1 MARWWPIKIVA
12 FASVSR
18 SLPLC
23 VRTVVGCRDLVA
35 LGALAELGRCGIDVP
50 GAMSV
55 VGFDDDPVAETLG
68 LTTVRHPF
76 EESGRLALRTLR
88 GMIAAPHVPVADQR
102 LQLTL
107 VERATTGTVP
117 R

>member
-1 MARWWPIKIVA
+1 M
-12 FASVSR
+12 
-18 SLPLC
+18 
-23 VRTVVGCRDLVA
+23 RTVVGCRDLVA

>member
-1 MARWWPIKIVA
+1 MWYRRAGRH
-12 FASVSR
+12 
-18 SLPLC
+18 
-23 VRTVVGCRDLVA
+23 VGRRIRRRP
-35 LGALAELGRCGIDVP
+35 GRG
-50 GAMSV
+50 
-55 VGFDDDPVAETLG
+55 ETLG